1 HSAHTYYGA
10 FFFFFSSRRRHTR
23 SKRDWSSDVCSS
35 DLQQHNASYQHGA
48 GSKRA
53 QAAHQVGALE
63 LTAGILG
70 TGVQC
75 NRAINVAEQCSEQYN
90 ANDPQQSSMWQEWL
104 ADATQEFSVN
114 IKCFFTA
121 MRWRVKLQVTGH
133 VADDEQ
139 SKNKA
144 GYSHGELQRPRRN

>member
-1 HSAHTYYGA
+1 
-10 FFFFFSSRRRHTR
+10 SRRRHTI

-35 DLQQHNASYQHGA
+35 DLASYQHGA

-90 ANDPQQSSMWQEWL
+90 ANNPQQSSMWQEWL

-121 MRWRVKLQVTGH
+121 MRWRVKLQVTAH
-133 VADDEQ
+133 VADDEH
-139 SKNKA
+139 SKNKTD
-144 GYSHGELQRPRRN
+144 YRHGVIQRPR